1 MRRRIRTQSQHR
13 RSGAALVEFALIAPV
28 FLTLVLGSIEM
39 GNALDTS
46 NLMLSGLREGG
57 RLATMDW
64 KDTLPNGMTANQ
76 KVIADI
82 TNFYK
87 AAGLP
92 VDEMTITITAAEG
105 SNAGNTFDLSDPDNS
120 LQTFK
125 LQSEVLYSNVNSS
138 TLTYMG
144 GQTLKAS
151 LVFRAGRI
159 K

>member
-1 MRRRIRTQSQHR
+1 MRRRIQTFEQNR
-13 RSGAALVEFALIAPV
+13 RKGAALVEFALIAPV

-64 KDTLPNGMTANQ
+64 KQSVPNGMTANE

-82 TNFYK
+82 RNFYK

-92 VDEMTITITAAEG
+92 ADEMTITITSAEG
-105 SNAGNTFDLSDPDNS
+105 VDSGEPFDLSDPTNS
-120 LQTFK
+120 LRTFRLK
-125 LQSEVLYSNVNSS
+125 SEVLYSKVNSS